1 MSGHSKWSTIKHK
14 KAKEDAKRGKVFT
27 KLIRELTVAA
37 KEGGGDLEGNATLR
51 SIVEKAKAVNMPQ
64 DNIMRAIKKGTGELE
79 GATYEAATYEGY
91 GPFGIAV
98 VVETLSDNK
107 KRTVSDLR
115 HIFSK
120 MGGNLGENGSV
131 AWMFEHKGVVRFPS
145 SGLSEDEILEKMMD
159 YNIEDVSISEGIVS
173 VSCDMKDLDTVKKGA
188 QAEGFAVE
196 DSSIE
201 WVPKAPVSID
211 EKDKEEKIFKFLESI
226 EELDDVQSVYANI
239 A

>member
-27 KLIRELTVAA
+27 KLIREITVAA
-37 KEGGGDLEGNATLR
+37 REGGGDLEGNATLR
-51 SIVEKAKAVNMPQ
+51 SIVDKAKVANMPQ
-64 DNIMRAIKKGTGELE
+64 DNIIRAIKKGTGELD
-79 GATYEAATYEGY
+79 GAHYEAATYEGY

-115 HIFSK
+115 HIFTK
-120 MGGNLGENGSV
+120 VGGNLGENGSV
-131 AWMFEHKGVVRFPS
+131 AWMFEHKGVVRFS
-145 SGLSEDEILEKMMD
+145 INGLSEDDILDKMMNYD
-159 YNIEDVSISEGIVS
+159 IDDVSIADGIVS
-173 VSCDMKDLDTVKKGA
+173 VSCKIKELDVVKKA
-188 QAEGFAVE
+188 VQSEGFNVE
-196 DSSIE
+196 DASIE
-201 WVPKAPVSID
+201 WMPKTPVEID
-211 EKDKEEKIFKFLESI
+211 AKEKETKVFKFLENL